1 LFAALTGLCALYEL
15 AGLLAAASRRYRWVP
30 RVADVGLI
38 IFALFLSSL
47 AGRNN
52 FAGMGVARLAYDPPD
67 YLALCDYARDY
78 TPVDAIFLVPPNEEE
93 FRLVARRAKA
103 NVDGSEVSAA
113 VGLGPIEGGR
123 YGIQVALKIS
133 LPGVEAQQ
141 AKELVDAAH
150 QVCPYSNATRGNI
163 EVDLQIV

>member
-1 LFAALTGLCALYEL
+1 MQVLYTAHALATGDGRNGYVKSSDGLIDTAVATPTELGGKGGATNPEQLFAAGYAVCFHNAL
-15 AGLLAAASRRYRWVP
+15 
-30 RVADVGLI
+30 
-38 IFALFLSSL
+38 
-47 AGRNN
+47 
-52 FAGMGVARLAYDPPD
+52 
-67 YLALCDYARDY
+67 
-78 TPVDAIFLVPPNEEE
+78 
-93 FRLVARRAKA
+93 RLVARRAKA
-103 NVDGSEVSAA
+103 NVDGSKVSAA